1 MLIEIDATPLA
12 QIPAIT
18 AATIHKNVPPPNSA
32 KITTSAIAAR
42 LNR

>member
-1 MLIEIDATPLA
+1 MLIEMDAKPLA

-18 AATIHKNVPPPNSA
+18 AATTHKNVPPPKSA
-32 KITTSAIAAR
+32 KITTTAIAAR